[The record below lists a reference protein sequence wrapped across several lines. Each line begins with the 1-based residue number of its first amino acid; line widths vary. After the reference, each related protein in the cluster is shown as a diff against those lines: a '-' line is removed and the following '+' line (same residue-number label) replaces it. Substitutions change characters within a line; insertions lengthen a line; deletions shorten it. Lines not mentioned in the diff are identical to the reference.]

1 VFSNLIS
8 KYRFP
13 VYFRTFARANKNTRP
28 VTTAQ
33 QPHAGWAGMRSEM
46 SAQIAAD
53 LAVEAARH
61 VAKLRRAAK

>member
-1 VFSNLIS
+1 MNELLYDIFTL
-8 KYRFP
+8 
-13 VYFRTFARANKNTRP
+13 FRTFARANQDTRP

-33 QPHAGWAGMRSEM
+33 QPHAGWAGMRSDM

-61 VAKLRRAAK
+61 VAVLRRAANKL